1 MTQATA
7 KKASNIASPE
17 KARDGAPEG
26 PRGEPPPLPLAA
38 ADGAATQPERM
49 RDAAR
54 AHAREHARD
63 HGRDPGADEP
73 GAPAYDLIELFFFAY
88 RDFVGDPDRILADYG
103 FGRAHHRVLHFV
115 ARNPGLTIAELL
127 EILRITKQSL
137 NRVLKELIEKGFVE
151 ARPGTTDRRQR
162 LLHVTAKGSDLALR
176 LARLQTGRI
185 GRALAEVPDEGRT
198 AVVDF
203 LLAMI
208 DPTERA
214 AVARLVGGD
223 RTGEDA

>member
-1 MTQATA
+1 VTQATA
-7 KKASNIASPE
+7 KQEATRGQGRAPERAPERATASAPSVPNGPASSPE
-17 KARDGAPEG
+17 SV
-26 PRGEPPPLPLAA
+26 
-38 ADGAATQPERM
+38 

-54 AHAREHARD
+54 AHARDE
-63 HGRDPGADEP
+63 GTRDPAAGAPES
-73 GAPAYDLIELFFFAY
+73 PAYDLIELFFFAY

-103 FGRAHHRVLHFV
+103 FGRSHHRVLHFV

-151 ARPGTTDRRQR
+151 ARPGTSDRRQR
-162 LLHVTAKGSDLALR
+162 LLHVTPAGGELALR
-176 LARLQTGRI
+176 LARLQTQRI
-185 GRALAEVPDEGRT
+185 GRALAEVPAEGRG

-208 DPTERA
+208 DPSERA

-223 RTGEDA
+223 RSGETA